1 MKYSVLMIDIVN
13 SKKLSNVDRED
24 IQIFIKKSLNVL
36 NEIFKPSLVFD
47 VVFSAGDEVQGLF
60 KNPVAPFLYFRLL
73 RMIIDPVKI
82 RCGIGIGDWEVKI
95 KDGMSTEQDGS
106 AYHLAREA
114 IEVAHKKSEINI
126 IFKSNTKND
135 YYINSLISAT
145 YEFAQKQTNQQRLV
159 SLLIELF
166 SPLYLERDMSLD
178 DFGKF
183 IFLLKNRDSIDYFK
197 LNSFTLDSSKFENI
211 SEEYNPIDI
220 LEKLNNSESIYDKPT
235 MIKGISFK
243 VSDILETSRQNIEK
257 SIKSSN
263 VEILRNLDLTALMFI
278 YDNYRG

>member
-13 SKKLSNVDRED
+13 SKRLSNVDRED
-24 IQIFIKKSLNVL
+24 IQIFIKKSLSVL

-135 YYINSLISAT
+135 YYINSLISTT
-145 YEFAQKQTNQQRLV
+145 YEFAQRQTNQQRLV

-178 DFGKF
+178 DFGKL
-183 IFLLKNRDSIDYFK
+183 ILLLKNRDSIDYFK
-197 LNSFTLDSSKFENI
+197 LNSFTLDSSKFELI
-211 SEEYNPIDI
+211 SEEFNPINI
-220 LEKLNNSESIYDKPT
+220 LEKLNNSESIYDNPT

-257 SIKSSN
+257 SIKSSS

>member
-24 IQIFIKKSLNVL
+24 IQIFIKKSLSVL

-82 RCGIGIGDWEVKI
+82 RCGIGVGDWEVKI

-114 IEVAHKKSEINI
+114 IEAAHKKSEINI
-126 IFKSNTKND
+126 LYKTNTKND
-135 YYINSLISAT
+135 YYINSIISTT
-145 YEFAQKQTNQQRLV
+145 YEFAQRQTNQQRLV

-178 DFGKF
+178 DFSKY

>member
-166 SPLYLERDMSLD
+166 SPFYLERDMSLD
-178 DFGKF
+178 DFGKL

>member
-24 IQIFIKKSLNVL
+24 IQIFIKKSLSVL

-82 RCGIGIGDWEVKI
+82 RCGIGVGDWEVKI

-114 IEVAHKKSEINI
+114 IEAAHKKSEINI
-126 IFKSNTKND
+126 LYKTNTKND
-135 YYINSLISAT
+135 YYINSIISTT
-145 YEFAQKQTNQQRLV
+145 YEFAQRQTNQQRLV

-178 DFGKF
+178 DFSKY

-197 LNSFTLDSSKFENI
+197 LNSFTLDSNKFELI
-211 SEEYNPIDI
+211 SEVCNPINV
-220 LEKLNNSESIYDKPT
+220 LEKLNNSESIYDNPT

-263 VEILRNLDLTALMFI
+263 IEILRNLDLTALMFI

>member
-178 DFGKF
+178 DFGKL
-183 IFLLKNRDSIDYFK
+183 ILLLKNRDSINYFK
-197 LNSFTLDSSKFENI
+197 LNSFTIDSSKLRHI
-211 SEEYNPIDI
+211 SEQYNPINV

-243 VSDILETSRQNIEK
+243 LSDILETSRQNIEK